1 MEDGF
6 MKRLGKLID
15 MPMPAKPRERKH
27 SKTTK
32 PKHEKSTMLNF
43 VQQLQQSA
51 FPNHPSSTPPQLRYA
66 PAVDVVKKEEP
77 ITNVVGASSRVGGA
91 RRKQVRKPPRMIKTN
106 SPATSSQSIGA
117 RYRSTI
123 LCVCLSMILLYSLG
137 FIFGWIK

>member
-51 FPNHPSSTPPQLRYA
+51 FPNHPSSTPPQ
-66 PAVDVVKKEEP
+66 VVKKEEP

-91 RRKQVRKPPRMIKTN
+91 RRKQETTKDDQNQFPSNFITINWSSLPEHYFVRLYFYD
-106 SPATSSQSIGA
+106 PA
-117 RYRSTI
+117 
-123 LCVCLSMILLYSLG
+123 L
-137 FIFGWIK
+137 